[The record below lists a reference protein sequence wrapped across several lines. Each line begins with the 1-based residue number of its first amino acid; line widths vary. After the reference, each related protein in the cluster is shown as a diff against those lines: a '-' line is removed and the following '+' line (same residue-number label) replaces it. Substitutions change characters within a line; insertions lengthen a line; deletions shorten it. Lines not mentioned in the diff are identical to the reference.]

1 MLGSVHEA
9 SITFK
14 SLGDLDCLLT
24 TQLCQWGLSGT
35 VQQIFPLTNLYIAL
49 SLGTVDKI
57 TRFLVLIGF

>member
-1 MLGSVHEA
+1 MFGSVHEA

-14 SLGDLDCLLT
+14 SLGDLDCLLA

-49 SLGTVDKI
+49 SLGTVE
-57 TRFLVLIGF
+57 